1 MMANV
6 QGRIAPTTCPIRRK
20 VCVKSSPSSGTGR
33 RRRGWVVPVPGV
45 FRLAEAIFGSVS
57 RGGCLSLPPGQT
69 LRTAARPAS
78 ASCVLSSI
86 LHRDIRSPAGRSSF
100 TTDLHAKKNQKD
112 PPQISAQ
119 SSRYVHPF
127 LPTTSTSSRPCLA
140 QNEQILNSNCIQN
153 VDPAIVKVSLGKG
166 PAADHCP
173 SPITTFRITR
183 AESGP
188 SATDTLTTTEYI
200 RPGCLIQGW
209 CTKPDEHC
217 EVRCVELSTRYH
229 ARPY

>member
-1 MMANV
+1 MA
-6 QGRIAPTTCPIRRK
+6 R
-20 VCVKSSPSSGTGR
+20 
-33 RRRGWVVPVPGV
+33 VPGV
-45 FRLAEAIFGSVS
+45 CRLAEAIFGSVS

-112 PPQISAQ
+112 PPRISAQ

-127 LPTTSTSSRPCLA
+127 LLTTSACSRPCLA

-153 VDPAIVKVSLGKG
+153 VDPATFKVSLGKG
-166 PAADHCP
+166 PAADHCL
-173 SPITTFRITR
+173 SPIATFRITR
-183 AESGP
+183 TESRP
-188 SATDTLTTTEYI
+188 SATDTLKTTEYI

-209 CTKPDEHC
+209 RTKPDKHC
-217 EVRCVELSTRYH
+217 KARCVQLC
-229 ARPY
+229 P